1 LKTARDAEPG
11 TSIGRGLKSF
21 GPSLKKKQ
29 NKKTEKWQTSVLHLE
44 DERSLVALCCGC
56 VFDYFS

>member
-1 LKTARDAEPG
+1 MLNFFLSFLSKNARDREPG

-29 NKKTEKWQTSVLHLE
+29 QQQQQQQKAVKYL
-44 DERSLVALCCGC
+44 
-56 VFDYFS
+56 FYI